1 MQNTTEPA
9 ASGADLRL
17 LTKDELAEVLGV
29 PASWVRAKAASHEIP
44 HRRIGRHIRFAP
56 EDVAAILASSE
67 RQPVTRAK
75 RV

>member
-9 ASGADLRL
+9 ASGTDLRL

-29 PASWVRAKAASHEIP
+29 PASWVRAKAAAHEIP

-56 EDVAAILASSE
+56 EDVAAILAASKQTPID
-67 RQPVTRAK
+67 RRKAV
-75 RV
+75 